1 MLEGM
6 GFTIGELTPSVLLGI
21 CVLLMFLGR
30 LVPRSSLQD
39 KINEAEKWRLAYEIE
54 RTAHECADAQTTK
67 LLELAN
73 ITHNL
78 VVSLAGS
85 RSHETSAP

>member
-1 MLEGM
+1 MFEGIA
-6 GFTIGELTPSVLLGI
+6 IGELTPSVLLGI
-21 CVLLMFLGR
+21 GVLLMFLGR

-39 KINEAEKWRLAYEIE
+39 KINEAEQWRLAYETE
-54 RTAHECADAQTTK
+54 RTAHGIADAQTTK

-78 VVSLAGS
+78 VASLAGS
-85 RSHETSAP
+85 SHETSAP